1 MNYVLDLAVILIVLG
16 TVLTYYKKGFV
27 RAVLGFGKVILAALI
42 SALFGK
48 GLGVIIDGR
57 YMNARVTDS
66 VFGSISKMYDAGS
79 SVFDLSK
86 LTEKIPA
93 SLAVL
98 AEKCGLD
105 INELASG
112 YAGDTAA
119 GSERLREVTASIA
132 APISAMISKIVG
144 YVLVFV
150 AAYLVL
156 MIVAF
161 IIEKVAELP
170 VLRSVNKFL
179 GLLLGIVCAIIYT
192 FLFVFI
198 TNAVIYFV
206 VASKDE
212 SAALEIVNKT
222 YIFKLIAGIL

>member
-86 LTEKIPA
+86 LAEKIPS
-93 SLAVL
+93 SLATL
-98 AEKCGLD
+98 AERCGW
-105 INELASG
+105 ISACSQYAGTRRRRASG
-112 YAGDTAA
+112 FARSRCNCSPNLGLNLKDFGLCAGLCGSLSGADCRLYNREGGRAA
-119 GSERLREVTASIA
+119 GYPFGQA
-132 APISAMISKIVG
+132 
-144 YVLVFV
+144 
-150 AAYLVL
+150 
-156 MIVAF
+156 
-161 IIEKVAELP
+161 
-170 VLRSVNKFL
+170 L
-179 GLLLGIVCAIIYT
+179 GLLLGLVCAVVYT
-192 FLFVFI
+192 FLFVLA

-206 VASKDE
+206 VASGDQ
-212 SAALEIVNKT
+212 SANAC
-222 YIFKLIAGIL
+222 YQ

>member
-86 LTEKIPA
+86 LAEKIPS
-93 SLAVL
+93 SLATL
-98 AEKCGLD
+98 AERCGVDLGA
-105 INELASG
+105 LASQ

-119 GSERLREVTASIA
+119 TGERLREVAAAIA
-132 APISAMISKIVG
+132 APISALISKILG
-144 YVLVFV
+144 YVLVFA

-156 MIVAF
+156 LIAGF

-170 VLRSVNKFL
+170 VIRSVNKLL
-179 GLLLGIVCAIIYT
+179 GLLLGLVCAVVYT
-192 FLFVFI
+192 FLFVLV

-206 VASKDE
+206 VASGDQSATLDVINKTFIFKFI
-212 SAALEIVNKT
+212 AAL
-222 YIFKLIAGIL
+222 L